1 MVDMLKSLFFPSE
14 AEKAAKAQ
22 AQTEAYRTAQ
32 NVAVA
37 FAALGAA
44 YIGYRVTSKGD

>member
-1 MVDMLKSLFFPSE
+1 MLEALKSLFFQSE

-22 AQTEAYRTAQ
+22 AQAEAYRTAQ

-37 FAALGAA
+37 FAALGAG
-44 YIGYRVTSKGD
+44 YLSYRVMSKD